1 MDKYYLAVDIGASSG
16 RHMIGWLEGGTLK
29 TQEIYRFEN
38 GMKKKDG
45 RLCWEV
51 DRLFDHIVEGMKR
64 CAILGKIPESMGIDT
79 WGVDFVLLD
88 GEGHRLGDA
97 VGYRDGRTTG
107 MDTLVYEQIPEQE
120 LYERTGIQKQIF
132 NTIYQLEA
140 VKRQEPELLEKAE
153 SLLMLPDY
161 FHYLLTG
168 KKAAE
173 YTEATTSQLV
183 SPETLDWDKELI
195 GRLGLPRKLFQE
207 IRMPGT
213 VLGELS
219 EKVAEKVG
227 FSCRV
232 VLPASHDTGSAVA
245 AVPCNAENVLYIS
258 SGTWSLM
265 GVERMRADCSQ
276 KSYSRNFTN
285 EGGVNGRFRYLKNI
299 MGLWMIQSV
308 KKELEDDVSFA
319 ELCEMAER
327 EVIDSIVDCNDES
340 FLAPDSM
347 TEAVRDFCRKTGQ
360 QIPQTPGELARV
372 IYRSLAQC
380 YRSTMQE
387 LEELTGNSYSALY
400 IVGGGSNADYLNRL
414 TADATGKQVYAGPG
428 EATAIGNIAV
438 QMIADGVLKNLQEAR
453 KCILDSGEIRSF
465 VPERG
470 LV

>member
-1 MDKYYLAVDIGASSG
+1 
-16 RHMIGWLEGGTLK
+16 
-29 TQEIYRFEN
+29 
-38 GMKKKDG
+38 
-45 RLCWEV
+45 
-51 DRLFDHIVEGMKR
+51 
-64 CAILGKIPESMGIDT
+64 
-79 WGVDFVLLD
+79 
-88 GEGHRLGDA
+88 
-97 VGYRDGRTTG
+97 
-107 MDTLVYEQIPEQE
+107 
-120 LYERTGIQKQIF
+120 
-132 NTIYQLEA
+132 
-140 VKRQEPELLEKAE
+140 
-153 SLLMLPDY
+153 
-161 FHYLLTG
+161 
-168 KKAAE
+168 
-173 YTEATTSQLV
+173 
-183 SPETLDWDKELI
+183 
-195 GRLGLPRKLFQE
+195 
-207 IRMPGT
+207 MPGT

-414 TADATGKQVYAGPG
+414 TADATGKQVYAGQG

>member
-97 VGYRDGRTTG
+97 VGYRDGRTAG

-168 KKAAE
+168 KKA
-173 YTEATTSQLV
+173 
-183 SPETLDWDKELI
+183 D
-195 GRLGLPRKLFQE
+195 RK
-207 IRMPGT
+207 
-213 VLGELS
+213 S
-219 EKVAEKVG
+219 
-227 FSCRV
+227 V
-232 VLPASHDTGSAVA
+232 V
-245 AVPCNAENVLYIS
+245 
-258 SGTWSLM
+258 
-265 GVERMRADCSQ
+265 
-276 KSYSRNFTN
+276 
-285 EGGVNGRFRYLKNI
+285 
-299 MGLWMIQSV
+299 
-308 KKELEDDVSFA
+308 
-319 ELCEMAER
+319 
-327 EVIDSIVDCNDES
+327 
-340 FLAPDSM
+340 
-347 TEAVRDFCRKTGQ
+347 
-360 QIPQTPGELARV
+360 
-372 IYRSLAQC
+372 
-380 YRSTMQE
+380 
-387 LEELTGNSYSALY
+387 
-400 IVGGGSNADYLNRL
+400 
-414 TADATGKQVYAGPG
+414 
-428 EATAIGNIAV
+428 
-438 QMIADGVLKNLQEAR
+438 
-453 KCILDSGEIRSF
+453 
-465 VPERG
+465 
-470 LV
+470 